1 LEGREVRIGAFE
13 LIEPVPELNEP
24 YVLAVLSPWIDVN
37 NVGTLTL
44 SGLETQFKAKELAR
58 LARPG
63 NFFDFTRYRP
73 ILYYEEGIRRVK
85 IPNTTLSYAK
95 REGGNDLLFLH
106 LLEPHSL
113 SEAYTDSVLRLLKT
127 LKVKKYC
134 LLGSMYDVVPHTRPL
149 IVNGGA
155 IGRET
160 EIDLKRSEAQPS
172 DYQGP
177 TTFTVMITQR
187 APEFGI
193 ETIWFIVSLPQY
205 VRLEED
211 FLGKVRLMEILNL
224 LYNIPIDKKDFE
236 RASEQLNLINQKVEK
251 TPELRNLLPQLE
263 TLYEVRIK
271 RKEGEKMPKLSPEME
286 GALWEIIGKDF
297 GEA

>member
-1 LEGREVRIGAFE
+1 
-13 LIEPVPELNEP
+13 
-24 YVLAVLSPWIDVN
+24 
-37 NVGTLTL
+37 
-44 SGLETQFKAKELAR
+44 
-58 LARPG
+58 
-63 NFFDFTRYRP
+63 
-73 ILYYEEGIRRVK
+73 
-85 IPNTTLSYAK
+85 
-95 REGGNDLLFLH
+95 
-106 LLEPHSL
+106 
-113 SEAYTDSVLRLLKT
+113 
-127 LKVKKYC
+127 
-134 LLGSMYDVVPHTRPL
+134 MYDVVPHTRPL

-160 EIDLKRSEAQPS
+160 ELDLKRSEAQPS

-177 TTFTVMITQR
+177 TSFTVMITQR

-251 TPELRNLLPQLE
+251 IPELRNLLPQLE

-286 GALWEIIGKDF
+286 EVLWEIIGKDF

>member
-1 LEGREVRIGAFE
+1 VRIGAFE
-13 LIEPVPELNEP
+13 LIEPIPELNEP
-24 YVLAVLSPWIDVN
+24 YVFAVLSPWIDVN

-44 SGLETQFKAKELAR
+44 SGLETQFKAKELAK
-58 LARPG
+58 LGKPG

-73 ILYYEEGIRRVK
+73 ILYYEEGIRQVK

-95 REGGNDLLFLH
+95 RERGNDLLFLH

-113 SEAYTDSVLRLLKT
+113 SEAYVDSVLRLFKA

-160 EIDLKRSEAQPS
+160 ALDLKRSEAQPS

-177 TTFTVMITQR
+177 TTITIMITQR

-251 TPELRNLLPQLE
+251 TPELRSLLPQLE
-263 TLYEVRIK
+263 TLYEVRIN
-271 RKEGEKMPKLSPEME
+271 RKEGERMPKLSPEME
-286 GALWEIIGKDF
+286 GILWKIIGKDF